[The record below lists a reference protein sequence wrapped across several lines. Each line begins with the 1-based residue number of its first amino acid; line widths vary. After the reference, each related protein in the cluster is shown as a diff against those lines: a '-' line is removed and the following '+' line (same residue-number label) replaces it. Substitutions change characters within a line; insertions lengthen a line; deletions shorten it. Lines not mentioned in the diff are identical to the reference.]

1 MNIFEEVVFADGE
14 DAGTQTGETTQT
26 TTQEQAATDPAAQ
39 GQQGGAAAMIVS
51 FLPMVLIIVLLY
63 IMMIRPQRKREK
75 ETKAMI
81 NALKVGD
88 KVVTIGG
95 ICGKVSKIKDNY
107 VIIETGNVGTPDEKS
122 FVKMERDSIKTVEKK
137 QTN

>member
-1 MNIFEEVVFADGE
+1 MDILETVVFADGE
-14 DAGTQTGETTQT
+14 GTGTGETTA
-26 TTQEQAATDPAAQ
+26 TTQAQEGNPDMQAQ
-39 GQQGGAAAMIVS
+39 GGVAAMIVS
-51 FLPMVLIIVLLY
+51 FLPMILIIVLLY
-63 IMMIRPQRKREK
+63 LMMIRPQRKREK

-81 NALKVGD
+81 NALQVGD

-107 VIIETGNVGTPDEKS
+107 VILETGNVSTPNEKS
-122 FVKMERDSIKTVEKK
+122 FIKMERDSIKTVEKK

>member
-1 MNIFEEVVFADGE
+1 MNIFEEVVFAEGE
-14 DAGTQTGETTQT
+14 NAGTQTGDTTQT
-26 TTQEQAATDPAAQ
+26 TTQAATDPAAQ
-39 GQQGGAAAMIVS
+39 GQQGGMGAMVLS

-63 IMMIRPQRKREK
+63 MMMIRPQRKREK

-107 VIIETGNVGTPDEKS
+107 VIIETGNIGTPDEKS